1 MNISVTFRN
10 IKASENIKNYAKKKI
25 NRLARYIGNNI
36 NNIDVKVVFSVDKFR
51 RIVELSLIID
61 GYKIYGREE
70 SDDMYTAMDMTLDKI
85 KRQIEKYKN
94 R

>member
-25 NRLARYIGNNI
+25 NRLARYIG

>member
-10 IKASENIKNYAKKKI
+10 IKTSENIKNYAKKKI
-25 NRLARYIGNNI
+25 NRLARYIG

>member
-36 NNIDVKVVFSVDKFR
+36 DVKVVFSVDKFR

-61 GYKIYGREE
+61 GHKIYGREE

>member
-10 IKASENIKNYAKKKI
+10 IKSSKNIKNYAEKKI
-25 NRLARYIGNNI
+25 SRLSRYIGD
-36 NNIDVKVVFSVDKFR
+36 NIDVKVVFSVNKFR

-61 GYKIYGREE
+61 GHRIYGREE
-70 SDDMYTAMDMTLDKI
+70 SDDMYMAIDMIVDKI